1 MTSSPTSRLTV
12 RDARPDDA
20 EAIAHSNIA
29 MAFETEGKRLLPD
42 VVTAGVRRLLAD
54 PALGFYLVAESGSEL
69 AGCLMVTT
77 EWSDWRNGQFWWIQ
91 SVYVQPAC
99 RRRGVFSALYAQ
111 VGERAAARPGI
122 CGFRLNVEQHNTSA
136 QQTYRA
142 LGMVETDY
150 RVMEWLRPGIVFT
163 RDD

>member
-1 MTSSPTSRLTV
+1 MNASTAPRLAV
-12 RDARPDDA
+12 RDAREDDA
-20 EAIAHSNIA
+20 DVIARSNIA
-29 MAFETEGKRLLPD
+29 MAFETEGRRLLPQ
-42 VVTAGVRRLLAD
+42 VVTAGVRRLLFD
-54 PALGFYLVAESGSEL
+54 PALGFYLVAESAGEV

-91 SVYVQPAC
+91 SVYVQPAW
-99 RRRGVFSALYAQ
+99 RRRGVFRALYAH
-111 VGERAAARPGI
+111 VGERAAAQPGV
-122 CGFRLNVEQHNTSA
+122 CGFRLSVEQHNAPA